1 MRRSRT
7 IFPRQSRGENG
18 NLFVPFG
25 AIFIATGREEF
36 ARRNCGIARE
46 FVFFFFLSLDFYTRE
61 FNPSF
66 NPIVLSIVEDL
77 IRMDAEQK

>member
-46 FVFFFFLSLDFYTRE
+46 FVFFFFSFAGLLYARIQSIVQPNRSLDRRG
-61 FNPSF
+61 FNP
-66 NPIVLSIVEDL
+66 DGC
-77 IRMDAEQK
+77 